1 MFYAGLDFH
10 AGKDARL
17 TPLRPGVFETALPG
31 APGTSVYRR
40 LPSGE
45 EVRRMAEAIDR
56 LRRERRIT
64 SAVIVVQL
72 PFWTML
78 AELLRTRFG
87 WPIVYDCMD
96 DHSGFSTNCAAM
108 LRMEERLVAAADLAV
123 VTSEALETK
132 IGPKARRTALIRNA
146 CEYGHFASDSPLPEG
161 EGTAT
166 SSPLPLGEGPGVRAE
181 RGSGFGTP
189 GSGSSPHVLQNDY
202 GPHPNPLPDGDGIDS
217 FSPHPNPLPKGEG
230 TATSSPLPLGE
241 GTVLAD
247 APPAAKQLTI
257 GFYGAI
263 AEWFDADLVADLAEL
278 RPRWR
283 FELIGSTFTG
293 DVLRLERL
301 PNVTLLG
308 EKPYADLPRLTAGW
322 DAFIIP
328 FKRIPLTEATN
339 PVKAYEMLATG
350 KPVVAVDLPE
360 LRPMARDGLLATADD
375 ARGFAEALEREL
387 AEDDDQRRTR
397 RRAFAAAN
405 TWQVRGDALDRQ
417 IRALFP
423 PASLIIVTYNNLHLN
438 QNCLESV
445 FRDTDWPNYEVIVV
459 DNASSDGTAE
469 WLAELAK
476 EANNNG
482 STAQCLAAAGTAA
495 CGGSGA
501 DVPSAAKRRGTGA
514 TSEQRSA
521 AVPADAER
529 PGSVF
534 PRGAWEQGGDLPV
547 SGRGCGSFS
556 TRKIAVSPRRTTREL
571 RVARGKFLCLLNNDT
586 VVTRGSISTLIGHL
600 RAMPEVGI
608 IGPVSNQVG
617 NEAKVPVDY
626 TTPAEMPRWAADYCR
641 RHDGETF
648 PIEMLGFFCVL
659 FQRDLYEQVG
669 ELDERFGIGCFE
681 DDDYCRR
688 ARSLGYELRCARD
701 AFVHHWLEASFRLL
715 GKQQYLHIF
724 HENKQRYESKW
735 GAGSMAGANDLAPL
749 QGDNPIFAAAESIHR
764 PTPLAPRRLGQ
775 SPVNGRLSTAQP

>member
-1 MFYAGLDFH
+1 
-10 AGKDARL
+10 
-17 TPLRPGVFETALPG
+17 
-31 APGTSVYRR
+31 
-40 LPSGE
+40 
-45 EVRRMAEAIDR
+45 MAEAVNR

-72 PFWTML
+72 PFWTTL
-78 AELLRTRFG
+78 AETLRTQFG
-87 WPIVYDCMD
+87 WPIIYDCMD

-108 LRMEERLVAAADLAV
+108 LRMEDRLVAEADLAV
-123 VTSEALETK
+123 VTSERLEAK
-132 IGPKARRTALIRNA
+132 IGVKARRTVLIRNA
-146 CEYGHFASDSPLPEG
+146 CEYEHFG
-161 EGTAT
+161 ERF
-166 SSPLPLGEGPGVRAE
+166 SPLPLGEGPGVRAQ
-181 RGSGFGTP
+181 RGSGFGTRD
-189 GSGSSPHVLQNDY
+189 SGSAPHALQSGY
-202 GPHPNPLPDGDGIDS
+202 GPHL
-217 FSPHPNPLPKGEG
+217 NPLPKGEG
-230 TATSSPLPLGE
+230 TFVADVPS
-241 GTVLAD
+241 LAD
-247 APPAAKQLTI
+247 VPLASMQPKI

-263 AEWFDADLVADLAEL
+263 AEWFDADLVAALAEL
-278 RPRWR
+278 RPHWR

-293 DVLRLERL
+293 NVERLEQL
-301 PNVTLLG
+301 PNVALLG
-308 EKPYADLPRLTAGW
+308 EKPYADLPRLTAEW

-328 FKRIPLTEATN
+328 FRRIPLTEATN

-360 LRPMARDGLLATADD
+360 LRPMARDGLLSMADD
-375 ARGFAEALEREL
+375 ARGFAAALEREL
-387 AEDDDQRRTR
+387 AEDGDERRRR
-397 RRAFAAAN
+397 RRAFAAEN
-405 TWQVRGDALDRQ
+405 TWQARCDVLDRE

-423 PASLIIVTYNNLHLN
+423 PASIIIVTYNNFHLN

-476 EANNNG
+476 EMETV
-482 STAQCLAAAGTAA
+482 SSEYQA
-495 CGGSGA
+495 C
-501 DVPSAAKRRGTGA
+501 TG
-514 TSEQRSA
+514 
-521 AVPADAER
+521 PADAER

-534 PRGAWEQGGDLPV
+534 PRGAWEQGG
-547 SGRGCGSFS
+547 
-556 TRKIAVSPRRTTREL
+556 TTRFRPRLRVILNAENRGFAAANNQGM
-571 RVARGKFLCLLNNDT
+571 RVARGEYLCLLNNDT
-586 VVTRGSISTLIGHL
+586 VVTRGSISRLIGHL

-617 NEAKVPVDY
+617 NEAKIPVGY
-626 TTPAEMPRWAADYCR
+626 STPAEMPRWAAEYCR

-688 ARSLGYELRCARD
+688 VRSLGYELRCARD

-715 GKQQYLHIF
+715 GKQQYLDIF

-735 GAGSMAGANDLAPL
+735 CAESMAVR
-749 QGDNPIFAAAESIHR
+749 E
-764 PTPLAPRRLGQ
+764 
-775 SPVNGRLSTAQP
+775 